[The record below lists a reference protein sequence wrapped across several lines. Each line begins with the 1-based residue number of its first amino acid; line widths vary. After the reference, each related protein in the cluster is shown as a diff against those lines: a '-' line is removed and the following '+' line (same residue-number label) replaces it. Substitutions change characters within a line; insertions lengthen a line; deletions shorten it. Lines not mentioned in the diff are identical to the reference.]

1 MDITPTF
8 EQLKSCPTSYVT
20 AVNDTLNILMGKW
33 KLLILASLLY
43 GKKRFKELEKSIPN
57 ITARMLS
64 KELRELELN
73 GVVSRTVYDTVP
85 VMIEYA
91 LTESGQSIYKVLDVM
106 LEWGIEHRKKVL
118 GKKDEL
124 VAVA

>member
-1 MDITPTF
+1 MDTVPTF
-8 EQLKSCPTSYVT
+8 EQLKNCPTSYVT

-33 KLLILASLLY
+33 KLPILASLLY

-106 LEWGIEHRKKVL
+106 LEWGQEHRKKVL
-118 GKKDEL
+118 SVYGTSAK
-124 VAVA
+124 V